1 MEAPVKRGGQVKQS
15 TALTIASLLSILFT
29 SLHFADDVARGM
41 ESGGIPNLI
50 IVPILVVWL
59 YGTLLLSGR
68 RSGNAIILV
77 ASLLGAIVPVVHFK
91 AAGGVAG
98 GRVAGSNGA
107 FFFVWT
113 QIALG
118 TTSVFSIPLAL
129 RGLWRPQARQ
139 SE

>member
-1 MEAPVKRGGQVKQS
+1 MKQN

-29 SLHFADDVARGM
+29 SLHMADDIARGM
-41 ESGGIPNLI
+41 ESGGVPNLI
-50 IVPILVVWL
+50 VVPILVLWL

-91 AAGGVAG
+91 GTGGVAG
-98 GRVAGSNGA
+98 GRVAGSSGA

-139 SE
+139 AE

>member
-1 MEAPVKRGGQVKQS
+1 LKQN

-29 SLHFADDVARGM
+29 SFHMADDIARGM

-50 IVPILVVWL
+50 IVPILVLWL
-59 YGTLLLSGR
+59 YGTLILSGR
-68 RSGNAIILV
+68 RSGYAIILV

-91 AAGGVAG
+91 VAGGVAG

-113 QIALG
+113 QVALG
-118 TTSVFSIPLAL
+118 VTSVFSIPLAL

-139 SE
+139 PE